1 MMWIGI
7 GVIWLL
13 MKLALKI
20 ILWLPYVLIGFI
32 HALLKHK

>member
-1 MMWIGI
+1 MMWVGI
-7 GVIWLL
+7 GVILLL

-20 ILWLPYVLIGFI
+20 ILWLLYVLIGFI

>member
-1 MMWIGI
+1 MMLAAV
-7 GVIWLL
+7 GVFFLL

-20 ILWLPYVLIGFI
+20 ILWIPYFLVGFI